1 MSILLS
7 KCIPDQWS
15 EGDIQVFANSMSSS
29 SSWEVQAQDPRQAGE
44 TMLDIIEV
52 KPMENKELVDAS
64 ALADSV
70 TRTGHAAVYG
80 IYFDTGKDV
89 KPESDAALKE
99 IAKLLQRDPKLKRYV
114 VGHTDNKELLRRIWI
129 FPCVVETR

>member
-1 MSILLS
+1 
-7 KCIPDQWS
+7 
-15 EGDIQVFANSMSSS
+15 
-29 SSWEVQAQDPRQAGE
+29 
-44 TMLDIIEV
+44 MLDIIEV